1 MKKKS
6 AQIKI
11 NLVPKDPFFDTI
23 IGRILR
29 WALSAGRY
37 IVIFTELVVIV
48 SFVSRFTL
56 DRQVTDLNQSILQKE
71 AIIDSY
77 GPLEENFRAAQSKI
91 AHYEQIE
98 QEANITEVFS
108 NLSEVIPEGVLLE
121 DLVINQSSIVA
132 SGRSLSQASFNLLVN
147 NLQLS
152 PDFQNVSVDKI
163 ESTNQKDPG
172 FEFQVQATT
181 QVVDRVRQVQQTD
194 TESPD
199 VLDRTGGI

>member
-6 AQIKI
+6 AQILI
-11 NLVPKDPFFDTI
+11 NLVPKDPFFDTL

-56 DRQVTDLNQSILQKE
+56 DRQVTDLNQSIQQKE
-71 AIIDSY
+71 AIVDSY
-77 GPLEENFRAAQSKI
+77 GPLEENFRASQAKVSQ
-91 AHYEQIE
+91 YEQIE
-98 QEANITEVFS
+98 QEANIAEVFAS
-108 NLSEVIPEGVLLE
+108 LSAVTPDGVVLE
-121 DLVINQSSIVA
+121 DLIISQSAIVA

-152 PDFQNVSVDKI
+152 PDFQNVTVDKI
-163 ESTNQKDPG
+163 ESTSQKDPG
-172 FEFQVQATT
+172 FDFQVRANTK
-181 QVVDRVRQVQQTD
+181 VIEAVKQVQQSEPID
-194 TESPD
+194 A
-199 VLDRTGGI
+199 LDRTGGL